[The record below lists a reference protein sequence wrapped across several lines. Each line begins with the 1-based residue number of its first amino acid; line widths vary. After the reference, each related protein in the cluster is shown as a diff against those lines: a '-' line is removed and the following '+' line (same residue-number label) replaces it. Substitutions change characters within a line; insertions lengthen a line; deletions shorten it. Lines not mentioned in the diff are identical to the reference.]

1 MSDVPQTDVS
11 RPSALPTAKLLQRQS
26 QPTID
31 QKSNEYLDAIEEE
44 WNKRVDVEIETLV
57 DGMADIVGLAS
68 VRPYVSPMLTVA
80 DLACR
85 GSVWTWGVGCGTR
98 VGQIGDKDK
107 FRIAQEAFQAQCRA
121 ESMVRPFIV
130 IPSYVAL
137 ISHTSSHVYVCPLHI
152 PPCPPRTAFS
162 RFAGVQP
169 PRRRPQSHLNPRA
182 RPQIRAANS
191 LMSTIHSMKLLL
203 LLSDESQIAKRR
215 DAELRGVQAE
225 KADAQRRVAA
235 LLDELL
241 LSSKGDG
248 ARDDSMD
255 TS

>member
-1 MSDVPQTDVS
+1 MSDGPQTDYS

-31 QKSNEYLDAIEEE
+31 QNSNEYLDAIEEE

-57 DGMADIVGLAS
+57 DGMADIVGLA
-68 VRPYVSPMLTVA
+68 A
-80 DLACR
+80 
-85 GSVWTWGVGCGTR
+85 
-98 VGQIGDKDK
+98 IGDKDK

-121 ESMVRPFIV
+121 ESM
-130 IPSYVAL
+130 
-137 ISHTSSHVYVCPLHI
+137 
-152 PPCPPRTAFS
+152 
-162 RFAGVQP
+162 
-169 PRRRPQSHLNPRA
+169 
-182 RPQIRAANS
+182 IRAANS

-225 KADAQRRVAA
+225 KADAQKRVAA

-241 LSSKGDG
+241 LSSKGDR
-248 ARDDSMD
+248 ARDESMD